1 MGGLLGKDMA
11 YIFICFFARC
21 INICINKCATRIS
34 RKQQLAVFVMLIIHI
49 ANVKNSTL
57 IDSTMYFYNDTI
69 SCMSNDILK
78 IRMAVT
84 GQAVDLTASW
94 IRDITWNWVIQF
106 FITIWVIHIH
116 SSQVNYRN
124 ENFVRILMITIHERD
139 KKHKKELLNDIF

>member
-1 MGGLLGKDMA
+1 
-11 YIFICFFARC
+11 
-21 INICINKCATRIS
+21 
-34 RKQQLAVFVMLIIHI
+34 MLIIHI

-94 IRDITWNWVIQF
+94 IRDIT
-106 FITIWVIHIH
+106 
-116 SSQVNYRN
+116 
-124 ENFVRILMITIHERD
+124 
-139 KKHKKELLNDIF
+139 

>member
-1 MGGLLGKDMA
+1 MTEKRYMYQSVPIHVITRVVNLSFHGGWVAGQGHGLPF
-11 YIFICFFARC
+11 YTFFARC

-69 SCMSNDILK
+69 SSMSNDILK

-94 IRDITWNWVIQF
+94 IRDIT
-106 FITIWVIHIH
+106 
-116 SSQVNYRN
+116 
-124 ENFVRILMITIHERD
+124 
-139 KKHKKELLNDIF
+139 